1 MSLFSKKR
9 IPVVLITG
17 YLGSGKTTFLN
28 NLLAFENRKIAL
40 VVNDMGKVN
49 IDAKL
54 IKNET
59 MKKMDTKM
67 IELSNGCICCTLRD
81 EFMVE
86 IENLA
91 KIKNIDAIF
100 VEASGISEPA
110 NIAQSFLAYEET
122 NKKANFFL
130 SRIITLVDAD
140 RINKEFLFDI
150 QEHLN
155 ENETE
160 AESLTSN
167 SDKTEANKETS
178 SNLKLRIDDNVD
190 LDDDNTEDDPD
201 IINLV
206 MDQIEF
212 CNCIV
217 LNKCD
222 LVSSEALLEVKN
234 LIKKLQPEAEII
246 ESIFAKV
253 NYDRI
258 LNGASFDYDKAMNS
272 SAIQRALK
280 ESVEG
285 KKSEQDEYGIDSF
298 VFEEKRPFVRE
309 KFMGFLEQNFPHEI
323 IRSKGYI
330 WFEDDPT
337 HVQLVESAGR
347 NASVMEYSNWVDAFS
362 KEEKQQVFDL
372 YPEVLEDWDEE
383 YGDRLNQIV
392 FIGLDYNREEIQKEL
407 EACIA

>member
-40 VVNDMGKVN
+40 VINDMGKVN

-86 IENLA
+86 IESLA
-91 KIKNIDAIF
+91 KIKNLDAIF

-150 QEHLN
+150 QEHLM

-160 AESLTSN
+160 A
-167 SDKTEANKETS
+167 NKKAS
-178 SNLKLRIDDNVD
+178 SNFKLRIDDNVD

-222 LVSSEALLEVKN
+222 LVSTEALEEVKK

-253 NYDRI
+253 NYNRI
-258 LNGASFDYDKAMNS
+258 LNGASFDYEKAMNS

-280 ESVEG
+280 ESAEG

>member
-91 KIKNIDAIF
+91 KIKDLDAIF

-150 QEHLN
+150 QEHLK

-160 AESLTSN
+160 A
-167 SDKTEANKETS
+167 NKKAC

-222 LVSSEALLEVKN
+222 LVSPEALLEVKN

-246 ESIFAKV
+246 ESVFAKV

-280 ESVEG
+280 ESAEG

>member
-91 KIKNIDAIF
+91 KIKDLDAIF

-150 QEHLN
+150 QEHLK
-155 ENETE
+155 ENV
-160 AESLTSN
+160 
-167 SDKTEANKETS
+167 TEANKKAS

-246 ESIFAKV
+246 ESIFGKV

-258 LNGASFDYDKAMNS
+258 LNGASFDYEKAMNS

-280 ESVEG
+280 ESAEG

>member
-1 MSLFSKKR
+1 
-9 IPVVLITG
+9 
-17 YLGSGKTTFLN
+17 
-28 NLLAFENRKIAL
+28 
-40 VVNDMGKVN
+40 
-49 IDAKL
+49 
-54 IKNET
+54 
-59 MKKMDTKM
+59 
-67 IELSNGCICCTLRD
+67 
-81 EFMVE
+81 MVE
-86 IENLA
+86 IESLA
-91 KIKNIDAIF
+91 KIKDLDAIF

-150 QEHLN
+150 QEHLK
-155 ENETE
+155 ENV
-160 AESLTSN
+160 
-167 SDKTEANKETS
+167 TEANKKAS

-258 LNGASFDYDKAMNS
+258 LNGASFDYEKAMNS

-280 ESVEG
+280 ESVKG